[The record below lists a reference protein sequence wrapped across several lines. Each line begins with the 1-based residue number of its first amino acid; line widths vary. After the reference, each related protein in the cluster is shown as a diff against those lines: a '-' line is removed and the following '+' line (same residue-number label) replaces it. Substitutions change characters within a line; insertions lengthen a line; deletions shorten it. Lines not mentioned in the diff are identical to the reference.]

1 MDFYLQDLERKSIY
15 IFRKTKAEFKNAAVL
30 WSANKSSIAMLYLCK
45 KAFFGKIPFPVIYV
59 DKGNSFPESYKFRDK
74 IVKEWGINLLNV
86 KVGLEKDTNVD
97 RTEILKEIMVEK
109 KFDAMVIADK
119 KVEERKDYVQIHP
132 LLDWRELDIW
142 QYIKEKD
149 IPLNPLYFAKNART
163 VDEIIKDLEKNQ
175 PLRTQDEEKEQIKQR
190 LRQLGY
196 M

>member
-15 IFRKTKAEFKNAAVL
+15 IFRKIRTEFKNAAVL

-109 KFDAMVIADK
+109 KFDAIVIADK
-119 KVEERKDYVQIHP
+119 KVKKRKDYVQIHP